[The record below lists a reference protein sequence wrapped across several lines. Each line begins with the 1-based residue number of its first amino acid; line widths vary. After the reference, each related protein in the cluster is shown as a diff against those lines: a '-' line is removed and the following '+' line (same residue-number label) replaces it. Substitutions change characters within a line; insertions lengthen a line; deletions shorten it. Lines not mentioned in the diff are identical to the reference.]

1 MEVSARSGALGGNV
15 ISTRRHSLNMEGLA
29 DIANELYDGDCQA
42 PSSSFRRRVDIRD
55 LCVRVV
61 RLMLT
66 AVNRKNVTH
75 RGISTPLASEMR
87 SGTSKRAG

>member
-15 ISTRRHSLNMEGLA
+15 ISTRRHSLDVEGLA
-29 DIANELYDGDCQA
+29 DIANELEDGDCKA

-61 RLMLT
+61 VRLMLT
-66 AVNRKNVTH
+66 AVNRKN
-75 RGISTPLASEMR
+75 INNS
-87 SGTSKRAG
+87 